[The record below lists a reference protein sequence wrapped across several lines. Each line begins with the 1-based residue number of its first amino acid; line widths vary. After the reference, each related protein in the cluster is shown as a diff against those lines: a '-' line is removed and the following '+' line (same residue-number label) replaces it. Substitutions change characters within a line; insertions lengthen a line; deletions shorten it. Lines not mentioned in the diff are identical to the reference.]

1 MYIASADYMTRNTLR
16 RVEVAAP
23 VLDDTL
29 RERLDWMFDTMMKDD
44 EKVKELLA
52 PLKECGPYI
61 IWDDLDRSIQIAK
74 NIPKS
79 FCEKDLE
86 LIWQC
91 VKEVDER
98 VLVEANKLENER

>member
-1 MYIASADYMTRNTLR
+1 MHLG
-16 RVEVAAP
+16 
-23 VLDDTL
+23 
-29 RERLDWMFDTMMKDD
+29 F
-44 EKVKELLA
+44 
-52 PLKECGPYI
+52 I